1 MAKKPKRHPYADKA
15 AFERLMLLIV
25 TLLKFPGIG
34 CPDSYATRSK
44 GQHHNALQTLQK
56 QLIEVA
62 ASLGISLPEGYPATP
77 TLRKDLE
84 RLRDYSILERRMYRW
99 GYYLGTGVMTKSE
112 LKAAFDALESQAKY
126 QADPQIRQIYQS
138 LCQRLRGFEFQP
150 RQDFFYPI
158 RQNLNRT
165 VDWTDPYEMMRRGK
179 NRDTLFHQLNVIET
193 AIAEGQ
199 AIEISRA
206 VDHYGNSRVGP
217 EIIWP
222 LQLVDYNIAWYL
234 LYEKCHNHSFAIG
247 RINRF
252 KNHCKLLT
260 LKGRGVASQ
269 KESLDKAHR
278 LLNNGWG
285 LNLGDLEE
293 QQSELEGNCP
303 LEPVKVRFYPPV
315 SIFISE
321 GELRHPKQ
329 KLSFSNKDSVTGKPK
344 YIDYFIELPK
354 RSLNEF
360 SIWIQRYGDKAKVL
374 SPPELVEKH
383 QQIALNLFNL
393 YDTD

>member
-1 MAKKPKRHPYADKA
+1 MAKKPKPHPYADEA

-34 CPDSYATRSK
+34 CPDLYATRSK
-44 GQHHNALQTLQK
+44 GQHHNALETLQQ

-62 ASLGISLPEGYPATP
+62 DSLGISLPEGYPATP

-126 QADPQIRQIYQS
+126 QGDPQIRQIYQA
-138 LCQRLRGFEFQP
+138 LCQRLRGFEFE
-150 RQDFFYPI
+150 RNQDFFYPI

-165 VDWTDPYEMMRRGK
+165 VDWTDPYEMMRQGK
-179 NRDTLFHQLNVIET
+179 YKDTLFHQLDTLET

-199 AIEISRA
+199 AIEIFRTADYYGGSRI
-206 VDHYGNSRVGP
+206 GP
-217 EIIWP
+217 EILWP
-222 LQLVDYNIAWYL
+222 LQLVYYNIAWYL
-234 LYEKCHNHSFAIG
+234 LYEKCSDHCFAVG

-252 KNHCKLLT
+252 SNSCKVLT
-260 LKGRGVASQ
+260 LKGRGVPSQ
-269 KESLDKAHR
+269 KESLEKAYH

-285 LNLGDLEE
+285 LHLGDRE
-293 QQSELEGNCP
+293 QQQLELEGKLP
-303 LEPVKVRFYPPV
+303 LERVKVRFSPPV
-315 SIFISE
+315 STFIAE

-329 KLSFSNKDSVTGKPK
+329 KLVFGPRDSDTGNPK
-344 YIDYFIELPK
+344 YLDYLIELPK

-374 SPPELVEKH
+374 SPPALVEKH
-383 QQIALNLFNL
+383 RQMALNLVNL
-393 YDTD
+393 YETD